1 MSFEDE
7 EGGFEKSVETST
19 LSEGVTKWREV
30 SEMLNNR
37 KDKKMTSR
45 INTDNQVLQLT
56 WEDIA
61 FKKQMLEKMEKS
73 DNKLRTEL
81 AD

>member
-7 EGGFEKSVETST
+7 EGEFEKSVETST
-19 LSEGVTKWREV
+19 LPEGVTKWREV

-73 DNKLRTEL
+73 DNKLRNEL

>member
-7 EGGFEKSVETST
+7 EGEFEKSVETST
-19 LSEGVTKWREV
+19 LPEGVTKWREV

-81 AD
+81 AN

>member
-56 WEDIA
+56 
-61 FKKQMLEKMEKS
+61 
-73 DNKLRTEL
+73 
-81 AD
+81 

>member
-7 EGGFEKSVETST
+7 EGEFEKSVETST
-19 LSEGVTKWREV
+19 LPEGATKWREV

>member
-7 EGGFEKSVETST
+7 EGEFEKSVETST
-19 LSEGVTKWREV
+19 LPEGVTKWREV

-56 WEDIA
+56 WEGIA

>member
-81 AD
+81 AN

>member
-7 EGGFEKSVETST
+7 EGEFEKSVETST
-19 LSEGVTKWREV
+19 LPEGVTKWREV
-30 SEMLNNR
+30 LEMLNNR

-81 AD
+81 TD

>member
-7 EGGFEKSVETST
+7 EGEFEKSVETST
-19 LSEGVTKWREV
+19 LPEGVTKWREV

-81 AD
+81 TD

>member
-7 EGGFEKSVETST
+7 EGEFEKSVETST
-19 LSEGVTKWREV
+19 LPEGVTKWREV

>member
-81 AD
+81 TD

>member
-7 EGGFEKSVETST
+7 EGEFENSVETST
-19 LSEGVTKWREV
+19 LPEGVTKWREV

-37 KDKKMTSR
+37 KDKKMTPR

-81 AD
+81 TD

>member
-37 KDKKMTSR
+37 KDKKMTPR

-81 AD
+81 TD

>member
-7 EGGFEKSVETST
+7 EGEFEKSVETST
-19 LSEGVTKWREV
+19 LPEGVTKWRGV